1 MSGWWTSSTAAKS
14 RALNAS
20 SPLFISASRRA
31 VRLVSVVAV
40 MMAPFLVGDT
50 SVDGRDDR
58 DAVRGMRVRAD
69 GAGGSQFQA
78 RLAASRRPVLVVRT
92 SQDGLSAPKPMP
104 AAL

>member
-31 VRLVSVVAV
+31 VRLVSVVMG
-40 MMAPFLVGDT
+40 MMTSFLVGDT

-58 DAVRGMRVRAD
+58 DAVRCMRVRAV

-78 RLAASRRPVLVVRT
+78 GLAASPPPGVGRADQPGRAVRAEA
-92 SQDGLSAPKPMP
+92 DAGGL
-104 AAL
+104 